1 MLINHEQLFLA
12 TVQDLRTKIRSNT
25 TYSLIRAC
33 GLCRHLLLDKHP
45 LLHQVNRPYKLNIQ
59 FHIKDYINTP
69 MSHDYKGSGG
79 RTILPLGESKK
90 VTLDDF
96 LQTKI
101 HYYGKNEFTVRE
113 FILTAAHYYGGVH
126 SGKPD
131 TKQEFLSRLNKFY
144 HKETNISFWHMNGIC
159 KVVLKAMRPLETH
172 IKKNI
177 STGGFSPQSS
187 AAR

>member
-1 MLINHEQLFLA
+1 MLINHEQLFLG

-33 GLCRHLLLDKHP
+33 GLCRHLLLDGHP
-45 LLHQVNRPYKLNIQ
+45 LLHQVNKKDKLSIT
-59 FHIKDYINTP
+59 FHIKDYTNTP
-69 MSHDYKGSGG
+69 LSNDYRGSGG
-79 RTILPLGESKK
+79 RTILPIGESKK
-90 VTLDDF
+90 VGLDEF

-126 SGKPD
+126 SGKPEP
-131 TKQEFLSRLNKFY
+131 KQEILSRLNKFY
-144 HKETNISFWHMNGIC
+144 NKETNISFWHMNSIC
-159 KVVLKAMRPLETH
+159 KVVLKAMRPLENH

-177 STGGFSPQSS
+177 SAGGFSPQSS
-187 AAR
+187 AA